1 MAYTCIKPA
10 CTENCMDCNEAVP
23 PKHFAVSRANLD
35 DLKRLRADGLAAGV
49 GSGRWIKAATA
60 MMDAFP
66 QVYETAKAM
75 NQRQAAMR
83 EAAADVVGAFEALG
97 RTSDAAGLLIAR
109 SRCEAAMV
117 KLGEALKSNHNA
129 KEG

>member
-1 MAYTCIKPA
+1 
-10 CTENCMDCNEAVP
+10 
-23 PKHFAVSRANLD
+23 
-35 DLKRLRADGLAAGV
+35 
-49 GSGRWIKAATA
+49 